1 MIEPHYDWQVKNVDQ
16 PSDEATKLADT
27 LSIQPMVAQ
36 ILLNRGYD
44 TKEKAEQFLQP
55 DLSQLHDP
63 MSMHDMQKGVE
74 RIQNAVANG
83 DHITIYGDYDADGVT
98 STSILY
104 ETLDQIGANVDY
116 FIPNRF
122 VDGYGPNVAAFERL
136 IEGGTQLIVTVDN
149 GVAGNDAI
157 ARANEL
163 GCDVVVTDHHELPGK
178 LPDAYAIIHPRHPEG
193 QYPFGGLSGAGV
205 AFKVATALLDEVPQE
220 MLDLAAIGTVADLV
234 PLVDEN
240 RVLVT
245 AGLQLLS
252 QTDRLGLVA
261 LIKEAG
267 IVPERLDEQSIGFG
281 IAPRL
286 NALGRLDDAAPAVEL
301 LTTLDED
308 RAEKLADLTE
318 KQNKYRQK
326 LVADISEVALAQA
339 QDADHRDHPTMLITG
354 QGWHEGV
361 LGIVASKVV
370 EATGKPAVVLNVNT
384 ENGTAKGSGRSVEG
398 FNLFEAFDGQRD
410 LLVNFGGHAAA
421 VGMTAKANQLTQLQT
436 GFDQAA
442 ADQNLADQ
450 PKSQL
455 TVASEMPVSE
465 VTKDL
470 YQQLRRLA
478 PFGTDN
484 PVPMFL
490 FKPSAVQNVKA
501 IGADGKHLKFQLTD
515 QNQQLNAIDF
525 GAGELAPVLQSAPQQ
540 VKIVGQINVNVWQGR
555 ISMQVMVKDLAVDG
569 LVISDQRTQKLRA
582 EMFQDTNATYVF
594 FNQKIYEQLQSQIPA
609 TANSWLLADA
619 KRLGEV
625 QTPTM
630 YLVDCPAQISDLK
643 TALKAVKADQIVSY
657 FYLKESH
664 YLLGMPDRAQYAKLF
679 RFVQTHHDVDVTH
692 RLNELAKYLQI
703 VPTQLVLM
711 LQIFRELEFVTITN
725 GKLNEVK
732 KPAHRQ
738 ITDAPSYQKRQ
749 QQIETEKQLLYSE
762 TADLQSLLTSLITQ
776 D

>member
-1 MIEPHYDWQVKNVDQ
+1 MIEAHYDWQVKNVDQ
-16 PSDEATKLADT
+16 PSEAASQLANS
-27 LSIQPMVAQ
+27 LSIEPMVAQ

-44 TKEKAEQFLQP
+44 TEAKATQFLQP

-63 MSMHDMQKGVE
+63 MTMHDMEKGVE
-74 RIQNAVANG
+74 RIQTAVANG

-136 IEGGTQLIVTVDN
+136 IENGTQLIVTVDN

-163 GCDVVVTDHHELPGK
+163 GCDVVVTDHHELPDK

-205 AFKVATALLDEVPQE
+205 AFKVATALLDEIPQE

-267 IVPERLDEQSIGFG
+267 IAPERIDEQSIGFG

-301 LTTLDED
+301 LTTLDEE
-308 RAEKLADLTE
+308 RAEKLASLTE

-326 LVADISEVALAQA
+326 LVADISQVALAQA
-339 QDADHRDHPTMLITG
+339 QDDAHRNHPTMLITG
-354 QGWHEGV
+354 KGWHEGV

-370 EATGKPAVVLNVNT
+370 EATGKPTVVLDVNA

-421 VGMTAKANQLTQLQT
+421 VGMTAKADQLSQLQA

-442 ADQNLADQ
+442 IDQNLADQ
-450 PKSQL
+450 PKTL
-455 TVASEMPVSE
+455 LKVASEMAVGDVSE
-465 VTKDL
+465 DL
-470 YQQLRRLA
+470 YNQLRQLA

-484 PVPMFL
+484 PVPMFV
-490 FKPSAVQNVKA
+490 FKPTAVKNVKA
-501 IGADGKHLKFQLTD
+501 IGADGKHLKFQLAD
-515 QNQQLNAIDF
+515 QNHQLNAIDF
-525 GAGELAPVLQSAPQQ
+525 GAGDLAPVLQSAPQQ
-540 VKIVGQINVNVWQGR
+540 VEVVGQIETNVWQGR
-555 ISMQVMVKDLAVDG
+555 TSMQVMVKDLAVAG
-569 LVISDQRTQKLRA
+569 LIISDQRTQKLRS
-582 EMFQDTNATYVF
+582 EMFQDANATYVF
-594 FNQKIYEQLQSQIPA
+594 FNQRLYEKLQPQIPA
-609 TANSWLLADA
+609 TASSWLLSDA
-619 KRLGEV
+619 KRLGKV
-625 QTPTM
+625 QTPTV
-630 YLVDCPAQISDLK
+630 YLVDCPAQIADLK
-643 TALKAVKADQIVSY
+643 VALSAIKADQIVTY
-657 FYLKESH
+657 FYLNESH
-664 YLLGMPDRAQYAKLF
+664 YLLGMPDRSQYAKLF
-679 RFVQTHHDVDVTH
+679 RFVKTHHDVDVSH

-711 LQIFRELEFVTITN
+711 LQIFRELDFVTIAN

-732 KPAHRQ
+732 QPAHRQ

-762 TADLQSLLTSLITQ
+762 TADLKSLLTSLIAQ

>member
-1 MIEPHYDWQVKNVDQ
+1 MIEAHYDWQVKNVDQ
-16 PSDEATKLADT
+16 PSEAASQLANS
-27 LSIQPMVAQ
+27 LSIEPMVAQ

-44 TKEKAEQFLQP
+44 TEAKATQFLQP

-63 MSMHDMQKGVE
+63 MTMHDMEKGVE
-74 RIQNAVANG
+74 RIQTAVANG

-136 IEGGTQLIVTVDN
+136 IENGTQLIVTVDN

-163 GCDVVVTDHHELPGK
+163 GCDVVVTDHHELPDK

-205 AFKVATALLDEVPQE
+205 AFKVATALLDEIPQE

-267 IVPERLDEQSIGFG
+267 IAPERIDEQSIGFG

-301 LTTLDED
+301 LTTLDEE
-308 RAEKLADLTE
+308 RAEKLASLTE

-326 LVADISEVALAQA
+326 LVADISQVALAQA
-339 QDADHRDHPTMLITG
+339 QDEAHRNHPTMLITG
-354 QGWHEGV
+354 KGWHEGV

-370 EATGKPAVVLNVNT
+370 EATGKPTVVLDVNA

-421 VGMTAKANQLTQLQT
+421 VGMTAKADQLSQLQA

-442 ADQNLADQ
+442 IDQNLADQ
-450 PKSQL
+450 PKTPL
-455 TVASEMPVSE
+455 KVASEMAVGDVSE
-465 VTKDL
+465 NL
-470 YQQLRRLA
+470 YNQLRQLA

-484 PVPMFL
+484 PVPMFV
-490 FKPSAVQNVKA
+490 FKPTAVKNVKA
-501 IGADGKHLKFQLTD
+501 IGADGKHLKFQLAD
-515 QNQQLNAIDF
+515 QNHQLNAIDF
-525 GAGELAPVLQSAPQQ
+525 GAGDLAPVLQSAPQQ
-540 VKIVGQINVNVWQGR
+540 VEVVGQIETNVWQGR
-555 ISMQVMVKDLAVDG
+555 TSMQVMVKDLAVAG
-569 LVISDQRTQKLRA
+569 LIISDQRTQKLRS
-582 EMFQDTNATYVF
+582 EIFQDANATYVF
-594 FNQKIYEQLQSQIPA
+594 FNQRLYEKLQPQIPA
-609 TANSWLLADA
+609 TASSWLLSDA
-619 KRLGEV
+619 KRLGKV
-625 QTPTM
+625 QTPTV
-630 YLVDCPAQISDLK
+630 YLVDCPAQITDLK
-643 TALKAVKADQIVSY
+643 VALSAIKADQIVTY
-657 FYLKESH
+657 FYLNESH
-664 YLLGMPDRAQYAKLF
+664 YLLGMPDRSQYAKLF
-679 RFVQTHHDVDVTH
+679 RFVKTHHDVDVSH

-711 LQIFRELEFVTITN
+711 LQIFRELDFVTIAN

-732 KPAHRQ
+732 QPAHRQ

-762 TADLQSLLTSLITQ
+762 TADLKSLLTSLIAQ